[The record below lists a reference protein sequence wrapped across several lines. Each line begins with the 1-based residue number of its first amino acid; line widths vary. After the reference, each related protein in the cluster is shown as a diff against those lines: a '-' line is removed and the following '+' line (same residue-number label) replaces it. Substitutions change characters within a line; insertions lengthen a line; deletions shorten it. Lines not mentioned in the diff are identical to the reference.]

1 MSQVTADSPTQARLL
16 DAAVASFAVRGFH
29 GTTTRDIAAAAGLSP
44 AAVYVHHRSKEDLLH
59 LISSRGHE
67 RTLRL
72 VRDTV
77 AAADG
82 PVDRLAAF
90 ARTFAAHHARNH
102 TTARVVNYELAALSE
117 PHRAEVAAVRRAIEA
132 EVRTLVED
140 GVRAGVFDVPGPAD
154 DHARPAVAGDRRLPL
169 VRRRRGPH
177 ARGGRRA
184 LRGAWR
190 CGWSAP
196 DGPRRSHSVATG

>member
-16 DAAVASFAVRGFH
+16 DAAIAAFAARGFH

-102 TTARVVNYELAALSE
+102 TTARIVNYELAALSE

-132 EVRTLVED
+132 EVRALVED
-140 GVRAGVFDVPGPAD
+140 GVRAGVFDVPDPRMTTLALLSLGIDVSRWYD
-154 DHARPAVAGDRRLPL
+154 DDGALTPEEVGEHYAAL
-169 VRRRRGPH
+169 
-177 ARGGRRA
+177 A
-184 LRGAWR
+184 LRMVGA
-190 CGWSAP
+190 
-196 DGPRRSHSVATG
+196 

>member
-77 AAADG
+77 ATADG
-82 PVDRLAAF
+82 PAERLAAF
-90 ARTFAAHHARNH
+90 ARAFAAHHARNH

-140 GVRAGVFDVPGPAD
+140 GVRAGVFDVPDPRMTTLALLSLGIDVSRWYD
-154 DHARPAVAGDRRLPL
+154 DDGALTPEEVGEHYAAL
-169 VRRRRGPH
+169 
-177 ARGGRRA
+177 A
-184 LRGAWR
+184 LRMVGA
-190 CGWSAP
+190 
-196 DGPRRSHSVATG
+196 

>member
-16 DAAVASFAVRGFH
+16 DAAVASFAARGFH

-77 AAADG
+77 AAVDG

-90 ARTFAAHHARNH
+90 ARTFAAHHARHH
-102 TTARVVNYELAALSE
+102 TTARIVNYELAALSE

-140 GVRAGVFDVPGPAD
+140 GVRAGVFDVPDPRMTTLALLSLGIDVSRWYD
-154 DHARPAVAGDRRLPL
+154 DDGALTPDEVGEHYAAL
-169 VRRRRGPH
+169 
-177 ARGGRRA
+177 A
-184 LRGAWR
+184 LRMVGA
-190 CGWSAP
+190 
-196 DGPRRSHSVATG
+196 

>member
-82 PVDRLAAF
+82 PADRLAAF
-90 ARTFAAHHARNH
+90 ARAFAAHHARNH

-132 EVRTLVED
+132 EVRALVED
-140 GVRAGVFDVPGPAD
+140 GMRAGVFDVPDPRMTTLALLSLGIDVSRWYD
-154 DHARPAVAGDRRLPL
+154 DDGALTPEEVGEHYAGL
-169 VRRRRGPH
+169 
-177 ARGGRRA
+177 A
-184 LRGAWR
+184 LRMVGA
-190 CGWSAP
+190 
-196 DGPRRSHSVATG
+196 

>member
-16 DAAVASFAVRGFH
+16 AAAVASFAVRGFH

-44 AAVYVHHRSKEDLLH
+44 AAVYVHHRSKEDLLY

-102 TTARVVNYELAALSE
+102 TTARIVNYELAALSE

-132 EVRTLVED
+132 EVRALVED
-140 GVRAGVFDVPGPAD
+140 GVRAGVFDVPDPRMTTLALLSLGIDVSRWYD
-154 DHARPAVAGDRRLPL
+154 DDGALTPEEVGEHYAGL
-169 VRRRRGPH
+169 
-177 ARGGRRA
+177 A
-184 LRGAWR
+184 LRMVGA
-190 CGWSAP
+190 
-196 DGPRRSHSVATG
+196 

>member
-1 MSQVTADSPTQARLL
+1 MSQVTDPVPESASRAKLL
-16 DAAVASFAVRGFH
+16 DAAVAAFSRHGFH

-72 VRDTV
+72 VRDTL

-140 GVRAGVFDVPGPAD
+140 GVRAGVFDVPDPRMTTLALLSLGIDVSRWYD
-154 DHARPAVAGDRRLPL
+154 D
-169 VRRRRGPH
+169 
-177 ARGGRRA
+177 GGSLTPEQVGEHYAALA
-184 LRGAWR
+184 LRMVGA
-190 CGWSAP
+190 
-196 DGPRRSHSVATG
+196 

>member
-1 MSQVTADSPTQARLL
+1 MSQVTPDSPTQARLL
-16 DAAVASFAVRGFH
+16 AAAVASFAVRGFH
-29 GTTTRDIAAAAGLSP
+29 GTTTRDIASAAGLSP

-82 PVDRLAAF
+82 PADRLAAF
-90 ARTFAAHHARNH
+90 ARAFAAHHARNH

-140 GVRAGVFDVPGPAD
+140 GVRAGVFDVPDPRMTTLALLSLGIDVSRWYD
-154 DHARPAVAGDRRLPL
+154 DDGALTPEEVGEHYAAL
-169 VRRRRGPH
+169 
-177 ARGGRRA
+177 A
-184 LRGAWR
+184 LRMVGA
-190 CGWSAP
+190 
-196 DGPRRSHSVATG
+196 

>member
-1 MSQVTADSPTQARLL
+1 MSQVTPDTPTQARLL
-16 DAAVASFAVRGFH
+16 HAAVASFAVRGFH

-72 VRDTV
+72 VRDTL

-140 GVRAGVFDVPGPAD
+140 GVRAGVFDVPDPRMTTLALLSLGIDVSRWYD
-154 DHARPAVAGDRRLPL
+154 D
-169 VRRRRGPH
+169 
-177 ARGGRRA
+177 GGSLTPEQVGEHYAALA
-184 LRGAWR
+184 LRMVGA
-190 CGWSAP
+190 
-196 DGPRRSHSVATG
+196 

>member
-16 DAAVASFAVRGFH
+16 AAAVASFAVRGFH

-102 TTARVVNYELAALSE
+102 TTARIVNYELAALSE

-132 EVRTLVED
+132 EVRALVED
-140 GVRAGVFDVPGPAD
+140 GMRAGVFDVPDPRMTTLALLSLGIDVSRWYD
-154 DHARPAVAGDRRLPL
+154 DDGALTPEEVGEHYAGL
-169 VRRRRGPH
+169 
-177 ARGGRRA
+177 A
-184 LRGAWR
+184 LRMVGA
-190 CGWSAP
+190 
-196 DGPRRSHSVATG
+196 

>member
-16 DAAVASFAVRGFH
+16 DAAVAAFAARGFH

-90 ARTFAAHHARNH
+90 ARTFAAHHARHH
-102 TTARVVNYELAALSE
+102 TTARIVNYELAALSE

-132 EVRTLVED
+132 EVRALVER
-140 GVRAGVFDVPGPAD
+140 GVEAGAFDVPDPPMTALALLSLGIDVARWYRDEGSWTPEEVG
-154 DHARPAVAGDRRLPL
+154 DHYAAL
-169 VRRRRGPH
+169 
-177 ARGGRRA
+177 A
-184 LRGAWR
+184 LRMVGA
-190 CGWSAP
+190 
-196 DGPRRSHSVATG
+196 

>member
-82 PVDRLAAF
+82 PADRLAAF
-90 ARTFAAHHARNH
+90 ARAFAAHHARNH

-140 GVRAGVFDVPGPAD
+140 GVRAGVFEVPDPRMTTLALLSLGIDVSRWYD
-154 DHARPAVAGDRRLPL
+154 DDGALTPEEVGEHYAAL
-169 VRRRRGPH
+169 
-177 ARGGRRA
+177 A
-184 LRGAWR
+184 LRMVGA
-190 CGWSAP
+190 
-196 DGPRRSHSVATG
+196 